1 MIQVTLIRQSKKGK
15 AVYGTLTFPIG
26 ERSFSYPSLENADF
40 LIPSGTYPLERTWSP
55 RFKKRLAE
63 IQNVPERTGIRIHM
77 GTKPE
82 HSQRIHMGTKPEH
95 SQGCILS
102 NFAAISN
109 LDIMFNYIEKNTE
122 DEKVQIE
129 IIDSL
134 DGCA

>member
-1 MIQVTLIRQSKKGK
+1 MIKLTLTRTKIDGK
-15 AVYGTLTFPIG
+15 AVNGTLTFPIG
-26 ERSFSYPSLENADF
+26 ERFFTYPTIENADYI
-40 LIPSGTYPLERTWSP
+40 IPAGNYPLERTWSP

-63 IQNVPERTGIRIHM
+63 IQNVPERTGI
-77 GTKPE
+77 
-82 HSQRIHMGTKPEH
+82 RIHMGTKPEH

-129 IIDSL
+129 ITDDYS
-134 DGCA
+134 A

>member
-1 MIQVTLIRQSKKGK
+1 MITVTLTRQNKKGK

-55 RFKKRLAE
+55 KFKKRLAE
-63 IQNVPERTGIRIHM
+63 IQNEPERTGIRIHT

-82 HSQRIHMGTKPEH
+82 HST
-95 SQGCILS
+95 GCVLV
-102 NFAAISN
+102 NPMAAAN
-109 LDIMFNYIEKNTE
+109 LDIMFNYLKKYTE

-129 IIDSL
+129 IVDSYS
-134 DGCA
+134 A

>member
-1 MIQVTLIRQSKKGK
+1 MITVTLTRQNKKGN

-26 ERSFSYPSLENADF
+26 ERSFSYPTIENADF

-82 HSQRIHMGTKPEH
+82 HSQ
-95 SQGCILS
+95 GCILS

-129 IIDSL
+129 ITDDYS
-134 DGCA
+134 A

>member
-15 AVYGTLTFPIG
+15 AVNGTLTFPIG

-82 HSQRIHMGTKPEH
+82 HSQ
-95 SQGCILS
+95 GCILS

-129 IIDSL
+129 ITDPN
-134 DGCA
+134 DCCA

>member
-1 MIQVTLIRQSKKGK
+1 MINLTLIRQSKKGK

-26 ERSFSYPSLENADF
+26 ERSFTYPTIENADYI
-40 LIPSGTYPLERTWSP
+40 IPAGNYPLERTWSP
-55 RFKKRLAE
+55 KFKKRLAE
-63 IQNVPERTGIRIHM
+63 IQNVPERTGI
-77 GTKPE
+77 
-82 HSQRIHMGTKPEH
+82 RIHMGTKPEH

-109 LDIMFNYIEKNTE
+109 LDIMFNYIKKYNE

-134 DGCA
+134 DACA

>member
-26 ERSFSYPSLENADF
+26 ERSFTYPTIENADYI
-40 LIPSGTYPLERTWSP
+40 IPAGNYPLERTWSP
-55 RFKKRLAE
+55 KFKKRLAE
-63 IQNVPERTGIRIHM
+63 IQNVPERTGI
-77 GTKPE
+77 
-82 HSQRIHMGTKPEH
+82 RIHMGTKPEH

-134 DGCA
+134 DACA

>member
-1 MIQVTLIRQSKKGK
+1 MINLTLIRQSKKGK

-82 HSQRIHMGTKPEH
+82 HSQ
-95 SQGCILS
+95 GCILS

-134 DGCA
+134 DACA

>member
-1 MIQVTLIRQSKKGK
+1 MIQVTLIRKSKIGK
-15 AVYGTLTFPIG
+15 AVNGTITFPIG
-26 ERSFSYPSLENADF
+26 ERSFSYPTIENADYI
-40 LIPSGTYPLERTWSP
+40 IPAGNYPLERTWSP

-82 HSQRIHMGTKPEH
+82 HSQ
-95 SQGCILS
+95 GCILS

-109 LDIMFNYIEKNTE
+109 LDVMFNYIEKNTE

-129 IIDSL
+129 ITDSL
-134 DGCA
+134 DACA

>member
-1 MIQVTLIRQSKKGK
+1 MIQVTLIRQNKKGK

-40 LIPSGTYPLERTWSP
+40 IIPAGTYPLNRTWSP
-55 RFKKRLAE
+55 KFKKRLAE

-82 HSQRIHMGTKPEH
+82 HSQ
-95 SQGCILS
+95 GCILS

-109 LDIMFNYIEKNTE
+109 LDVMFNYIEKNTE
-122 DEKVQIE
+122 NEKVQIE
-129 IIDSL
+129 IMDSYS
-134 DGCA
+134 A